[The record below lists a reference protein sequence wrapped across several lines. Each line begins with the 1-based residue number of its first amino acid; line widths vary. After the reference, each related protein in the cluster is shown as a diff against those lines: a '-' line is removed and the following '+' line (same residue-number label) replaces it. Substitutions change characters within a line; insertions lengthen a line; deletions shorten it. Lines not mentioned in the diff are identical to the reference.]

1 LTIAVADVVG
11 CAAVIVD
18 SLELDREEFA
28 RGTGW
33 ALEPEGACKGDVCVP
48 LGDAESLQAV
58 AERLGMA
65 FVRDTAQGLWALG
78 PASVGGRALTSAQ
91 APELELPDLDG
102 RPFKLS
108 SLRGQKVVLVAWA
121 PY

>member
-1 LTIAVADVVG
+1 LTIAVADGVG

-33 ALEPEGACKGDVCVP
+33 ALEPEGACKGDMCVP
-48 LGDAESLQAV
+48 LGDAESLEAV

-65 FVRDTAQGLWALG
+65 FVRDVAQGLAALG

>member
-1 LTIAVADVVG
+1 M
-11 CAAVIVD
+11 IVD
-18 SLELDREEFA
+18 SLEIDRGVFE

-33 ALEPEGACKGDVCVP
+33 ELRPEGACNGDICMP
-48 LGDAESLQAV
+48 LDSSGAEIELTAL

-65 FVRDTAQGLWALG
+65 LVRDETEGLWALG

>member
-1 LTIAVADVVG
+1 
-11 CAAVIVD
+11 VIVD
-18 SLELDREEFA
+18 SLVIDRDHFE

-33 ALEPEGACKGDVCVP
+33 ELRPEGACNGDICVP
-48 LGDAESLQAV
+48 LDSSGDEVELTAL

-65 FVRDTAQGLWALG
+65 LVHEETEGLWALG

-91 APELELPDLDG
+91 APDLKLPDLDG